1 MFIQKLRAVKIGRDK
16 FNNVKFNNGTG
27 KFDMSDM
34 DDMDNAVY
42 ETTIQSKQNAIAK
55 QERDRQRK
63 SGY

>member
-1 MFIQKLRAVKIGRDK
+1 
-16 FNNVKFNNGTG
+16 
-27 KFDMSDM
+27 M